1 MSKVKAPGLGSWPA
15 LEFEQLAWVSNYEQ
29 GAASRNE
36 IRKHQGPYL
45 AAIPIKIAG
54 LDVPVSGELSAAMD
68 EASVEIARFDE
79 QMGPDIAPFAALLL
93 RSESAASSQIENLTA
108 SARAI
113 AEAELIEGSGAE
125 NARQVVANTRAMSA
139 AIAMSS
145 DLSTDA
151 ILMMHDALMRPHDPE
166 IAGRW
171 RLEQVWIGGGHL
183 GPHHALFVPPQPSR
197 VSGAMQDLVA
207 FMDRDD
213 IPVMVQTA
221 IAHAQFETIHP
232 FVDGNGRTGRAL
244 IHSLLRAKGLTRN
257 VTIPV
262 SAGLLTDV
270 DAYFAA
276 LNSYRSGDP
285 QAIITRLVD
294 ASFTAV
300 TNGRALVQELRDIRT
315 SWVDRI
321 NARRGANAW
330 RIADLLLAQPVLNA
344 TTIAAALNIAPNNV
358 YAPIETLLAAGIV
371 TPGKGKRRGQIWRS
385 PEVLAALDAFASR
398 AGKRSIHSG
407 EPK

>member
-1 MSKVKAPGLGSWPA
+1 MSRVQTSGPGSWPA
-15 LEFEQLAWVSNYEQ
+15 LEFEQLAWVSKYEQ

-36 IRKHQGPYL
+36 IRKHQGPYM
-45 AAIPIKIAG
+45 AAIPTQIAG
-54 LDVPVSGELSAAMD
+54 LEVPVSGELSAAID
-68 EASVEIARFDE
+68 DAAVEIARFDE
-79 QMGPDIAPFAALLL
+79 QMGADIAPFAALLL

-113 AEAELIEGSGAE
+113 AEAELVEGSGAG

-139 AIAMSS
+139 AIDLSS

-151 ILMMHDALMRPHDPE
+151 ILAMHDALMGSHDPD

-171 RLEQVWIGGGHL
+171 RSEQVWIGGGHL
-183 GPHHALFVPPQPSR
+183 GPQHALFVPPQYSR
-197 VSGAMQDLVA
+197 VPAAMQDLIA

-213 IPVMVQTA
+213 IPAMVQAA

-285 QAIITRLVD
+285 QAIIARFVD
-294 ASFTAV
+294 ASFAAV
-300 TNGRALVQELRDIRT
+300 ANGRALVQELRDIRA
-315 SWVDRI
+315 SWDGRI
-321 NARRGANAW
+321 KARRGANAW
-330 RIADLLLAQPVLNA
+330 RIADLFLAHPVLNA
-344 TTIAAALNIAPNNV
+344 ATIANALNIAPNNV
-358 YAPIETLLAAGIV
+358 YAPVESLLSAGIV
-371 TPGKGKRRGQIWRS
+371 TQGNDKRRGQIWRS
-385 PEVLAALDAFASR
+385 PEALAALDAFATR
-398 AGKRSIHSG
+398 AGKRTKHS
-407 EPK
+407 

>member
-1 MSKVKAPGLGSWPA
+1 MSRVMTPGPGSWPA
-15 LEFEQLAWVSNYEQ
+15 LEFEQLAWVSKVEQ

-54 LDVPVSGELSAAMD
+54 LEVPVSGELSAAID
-68 EASVEIARFDE
+68 EAAVEIARFDE
-79 QMGPDIAPFAALLL
+79 QMGADIAPFEALLL

-113 AEAELIEGSGAE
+113 AEAELIADSGAG
-125 NARQVVANTRAMSA
+125 NARQVVANTRAMTA
-139 AIAMSS
+139 AIDLSS

-151 ILMMHDALMRPHDPE
+151 ILVMHDALMCPHDPE

-171 RLEQVWIGGGHL
+171 RSEQVWIGGGRL

-197 VSGAMQDLVA
+197 VPAAMQDLIA

-213 IPVMVQTA
+213 IPTLVQTA

-262 SAGLLTDV
+262 SVGLLTDV

-300 TNGRALVQELRDIRT
+300 ANGRALVQELRDIRT
-315 SWVDRI
+315 SWEERI

-344 TTIAAALNIAPNNV
+344 ATIAAALSIAPNNV
-358 YAPIETLLAAGIV
+358 YAPIETLLSAGIV
-371 TPGKGKRRGQIWRS
+371 TQGNDKRRGQIWRS
-385 PEVLAALDAFASR
+385 TEVLAALDAFAAR
-398 AGKRSIHSG
+398 AGKCSTHS
-407 EPK
+407 

>member
-1 MSKVKAPGLGSWPA
+1 MSRVKTPGPSSWPA
-15 LEFEQLAWVSNYEQ
+15 LAFEQLAWVSKVEQ

-36 IRKHQGPYL
+36 IRKHQGAYL

-54 LDVPVSGELSAAMD
+54 LEVPVSGELSAAID
-68 EASVEIARFDE
+68 EAAVEIARFDE
-79 QMGPDIAPFAALLL
+79 QMGAEIAPFAALLL

-108 SARAI
+108 SSRAI
-113 AEAELIEGSGAE
+113 AEAELIAGHGAE
-125 NARQVVANTRAMSA
+125 NARQVVANTRAMTA
-139 AIAMSS
+139 AIDLSS

-151 ILMMHDALMRPHDPE
+151 ILAMHDALMRPHDPE

-171 RLEQVWIGGGHL
+171 RHEQVWIGGGRL

-197 VSGAMQDLVA
+197 VPAAMQDLIA

-213 IPVMVQTA
+213 IPVLVQA
-221 IAHAQFETIHP
+221 VIAHAQFETIHP

-270 DAYFAA
+270 DAYFAS

-285 QAIITRLVD
+285 QAIVTQIID
-294 ASFTAV
+294 ASFIAV
-300 TNGRALVQELRDIRT
+300 ANGRTLVQELRDIRT
-315 SWVDRI
+315 SWEDRI
-321 NARRGANAW
+321 KARRGANAW

-344 TTIAAALNIAPNNV
+344 ATIAAALSIAPNNV
-358 YAPIETLLAAGIV
+358 YAPIETLLSSGIV
-371 TPGKGKRRGQIWRS
+371 TQGNDKLRGKIWRS
-385 PEVLAALDAFASR
+385 PEVLLALDAFASR
-398 AGKRSIHSG
+398 AGKRSIHS
-407 EPK
+407 

>member
-1 MSKVKAPGLGSWPA
+1 MSNVDASGSGPWPA
-15 LEFEQLAWVSNYEQ
+15 LEFEQLAWVPRYEQ

-45 AAIPIKIAG
+45 AAIPIAIAG
-54 LDVPVSGELSAAMD
+54 LEVPVSGELSAAID
-68 EASVEIARFDE
+68 EAAVEIARFDE
-79 QMGPDIAPFAALLL
+79 QMGAEIAPFAALLL

-113 AEAELIEGSGAE
+113 AEAELIAGHGAG
-125 NARQVVANTRAMSA
+125 NARQVVANTRAMNA
-139 AIAMSS
+139 AIDLSS

-151 ILMMHDALMRPHDPE
+151 ILAMHDALMRSHDPD

-171 RLEQVWIGGGHL
+171 RQEQVWIGGGRL

-197 VSGAMQDLVA
+197 VPAAMQDLMA
-207 FMDRDD
+207 FMDRED
-213 IPVMVQTA
+213 IPVLVQA
-221 IAHAQFETIHP
+221 VIAHAQFETIHP

-270 DAYFAA
+270 DAYFAS
-276 LNSYRSGDP
+276 LNSYRSGDL
-285 QAIITRLVD
+285 QAILTQMID
-294 ASFTAV
+294 ASFIAV
-300 TNGRALVQELRDIRT
+300 ANGRALVQELRDIRT
-315 SWVDRI
+315 AWEDRI
-321 NARRGANAW
+321 KARRGANVW

-344 TTIAAALNIAPNNV
+344 ANIAAALGIAPNNV
-358 YAPIETLLAAGIV
+358 YAPIETLLSAGVV
-371 TPGKGKRRGQIWRS
+371 TQGNDKRRGQIWRS
-385 PEVLAALDAFASR
+385 PEVLLALDAFASR
-398 AGKRSIHSG
+398 AGKRSIHS
-407 EPK
+407 

>member
-1 MSKVKAPGLGSWPA
+1 MSNVDASGSGPWPA
-15 LEFEQLAWVSNYEQ
+15 LEFEQLAWVPRYEQ

-45 AAIPIKIAG
+45 AAIPIAIAG
-54 LDVPVSGELSAAMD
+54 LEVPVSGELSAAID
-68 EASVEIARFDE
+68 EAAVEIARFDE
-79 QMGPDIAPFAALLL
+79 QMGAEIAPFAALLL

-113 AEAELIEGSGAE
+113 AEAELIAGHGAG
-125 NARQVVANTRAMSA
+125 NARQVVANTRAMNA
-139 AIAMSS
+139 AIDLSS

-151 ILMMHDALMRPHDPE
+151 ILAMHDALMRSHDPD

-171 RLEQVWIGGGHL
+171 RQEQVWIGGGRL

-197 VSGAMQDLVA
+197 VPAAMQDLMA
-207 FMDRDD
+207 FMDRED
-213 IPVMVQTA
+213 IPVLVQA
-221 IAHAQFETIHP
+221 VIAHAQFETIHP

-270 DAYFAA
+270 DAYFAS
-276 LNSYRSGDP
+276 LNSYRSGDL
-285 QAIITRLVD
+285 QAILTQMID
-294 ASFTAV
+294 ASFIAV
-300 TNGRALVQELRDIRT
+300 ANGRALVQELRDIRT
-315 SWVDRI
+315 AWEDRI
-321 NARRGANAW
+321 KARRGANVW

-344 TTIAAALNIAPNNV
+344 ATIAAALSIAPNNV
-358 YAPIETLLAAGIV
+358 YAPIETLLSAGVV
-371 TPGKGKRRGQIWRS
+371 TQGNDKRRGQIWRS
-385 PEVLAALDAFASR
+385 PEVLLALDAFASR
-398 AGKRSIHSG
+398 AGKRSIHS
-407 EPK
+407 

>member
-1 MSKVKAPGLGSWPA
+1 MSNVDASGSGPWPA
-15 LEFEQLAWVSNYEQ
+15 LEFEQLAWVPRYEQ

-45 AAIPIKIAG
+45 AAIPIAIAG
-54 LDVPVSGELSAAMD
+54 LEVPVSGELSAAID

-79 QMGPDIAPFAALLL
+79 QMGAEIAPFAALLL

-113 AEAELIEGSGAE
+113 AEAELIAGHGAG
-125 NARQVVANTRAMSA
+125 NARQVVANTRAMNA
-139 AIAMSS
+139 AIDLSS

-151 ILMMHDALMRPHDPE
+151 ILAMHDALMRSHDPD

-171 RLEQVWIGGGHL
+171 RQEQVWIGGGRL

-197 VSGAMQDLVA
+197 VPAAMQDLMA
-207 FMDRDD
+207 FMDRED
-213 IPVMVQTA
+213 IPVLVQA
-221 IAHAQFETIHP
+221 VIAHAQFETIHP

-270 DAYFAA
+270 DAYFAS
-276 LNSYRSGDP
+276 LNSYRSGDL
-285 QAIITRLVD
+285 QAILTQMID
-294 ASFTAV
+294 ASFIAV
-300 TNGRALVQELRDIRT
+300 ANGRALVQELRDIRT
-315 SWVDRI
+315 AWEDRI
-321 NARRGANAW
+321 KARRGANVW

-344 TTIAAALNIAPNNV
+344 ANIAAALGIAPNNV
-358 YAPIETLLAAGIV
+358 YAPIETLLSAGVV
-371 TPGKGKRRGQIWRS
+371 TQGNDKRRGQIWRS
-385 PEVLAALDAFASR
+385 PEVLLALDAFASR
-398 AGKRSIHSG
+398 AGKRSIHS
-407 EPK
+407 

>member
-1 MSKVKAPGLGSWPA
+1 MTPGPGSWPA
-15 LEFEQLAWVSNYEQ
+15 LEFEQLAWVSKVEQ

-54 LDVPVSGELSAAMD
+54 LEVPVSGELSAAID
-68 EASVEIARFDE
+68 EAAVEIARFDE
-79 QMGPDIAPFAALLL
+79 QMGADIAPFEALLL

-113 AEAELIEGSGAE
+113 AEAELIADSGAG
-125 NARQVVANTRAMSA
+125 NARQVVANTRAMTA
-139 AIAMSS
+139 AIDLSS

-151 ILMMHDALMRPHDPE
+151 ILVMHDALMCPHDPE

-171 RLEQVWIGGGHL
+171 RSEQVWIGGGRL

-197 VSGAMQDLVA
+197 VPAAMQDLIA

-213 IPVMVQTA
+213 IPTLVQTA

-262 SAGLLTDV
+262 SVGLLTDV

-300 TNGRALVQELRDIRT
+300 ANGRALVQELRDIRT
-315 SWVDRI
+315 SWEERI

-344 TTIAAALNIAPNNV
+344 ATIAAALSIAPNNV
-358 YAPIETLLAAGIV
+358 YAPIETLLSAGIV
-371 TPGKGKRRGQIWRS
+371 TQGNDKRRGQIWRS
-385 PEVLAALDAFASR
+385 TEVLAALDAFAAR
-398 AGKRSIHSG
+398 AGKCSTHS
-407 EPK
+407 